1 LDGEKMDNIGI
12 LNLTDLEWDEA
23 MELLEML
30 LNDGWEVMV
39 IKALPDGIWALVQER
54 ILEWIEEKID

>member
-1 LDGEKMDNIGI
+1 MNNIGI
-12 LNLTDLEWDEA
+12 LNLTELEWDEA

-54 ILEWIEEKID
+54 ILEWIKEKID